1 MPEFHLP
8 PLQPY
13 HPTTF
18 LERGVLIPFTTPLL
32 GGTRARPGDKH
43 GLELVIPNPSGG
55 QGVYIMDWTS
65 IPALCRPTL
74 HDRALNDRVA
84 AVHSIA
90 PSTIRR
96 VAREVAAEGLA
107 GEEAMQAALAATDT
121 DRGDR
126 TITNYLLLM
135 ALIAQVGLFA
145 GAAPGVPDI
154 ETRARLT
161 VARIAPRLGRS
172 PDWVATALE
181 ALGDVMATVGV
192 AGQPS
197 PSRVPRLMSI
207 LRATCAGLVAWS
219 RVQSDADQAAY
230 VEMACT
236 AADYTLSL
244 AETTLARARAQTQ
257 DLVGL
262 LQAWATDPNPIVRL
276 AGRPEWLLDG
286 WEQICEIWRFAEDDG
301 SRRAAL
307 MEIAQLIPILPREAH
322 DWSDIAISVDPLFRL
337 RRTIPLNEDWRTGAT
352 VLDLIARNEH
362 IRAATC

>member
-8 PLQPY
+8 PVQPY

-135 ALIAQVGLFA
+135 ALIEQVGLFA

-161 VARIAPRLGRS
+161 VARIAPRLGRGG
-172 PDWVATALE
+172 PGRRH
-181 ALGDVMATVGV
+181 GDRRGRRPAVTEPRAPSDVLIACHLCRPRRMEPRSVGCGSGRLCRNGLHRGGLHVV
-192 AGQPS
+192 AG
-197 PSRVPRLMSI
+197 
-207 LRATCAGLVAWS
+207 
-219 RVQSDADQAAY
+219 
-230 VEMACT
+230 
-236 AADYTLSL
+236 
-244 AETTLARARAQTQ
+244 
-257 DLVGL
+257 
-262 LQAWATDPNPIVRL
+262 
-276 AGRPEWLLDG
+276 
-286 WEQICEIWRFAEDDG
+286 
-301 SRRAAL
+301 
-307 MEIAQLIPILPREAH
+307 
-322 DWSDIAISVDPLFRL
+322 
-337 RRTIPLNEDWRTGAT
+337 
-352 VLDLIARNEH
+352 
-362 IRAATC
+362 